1 MGGDRR
7 CGRSVRRHD
16 RSPAHATPRRTRN
29 DGLALAVLTNRT
41 RRLVKPEAVVVCAAL
56 AAMLL
61 VPSAA
66 YASLW
71 LIFTPRHVSSGT
83 SVSVSSVGHGDL
95 SNVPAGSLLPV
106 YLVSEAGGVTS
117 SADDRLAMIGKLRV
131 DASGDGHLRFVVTRL
146 ARGAYAGFI
155 LCAPCAS
162 SSAGRSFLPV
172 APGAVLDVSSDIAPS
187 NPSQDDG
194 SRQEIVVAT
203 TIGVI
208 VAVAAVGLYR
218 RRSRLCEQ

>member
-1 MGGDRR
+1 MRR
-7 CGRSVRRHD
+7 FGRDV
-16 RSPAHATPRRTRN
+16 
-29 DGLALAVLTNRT
+29 
-41 RRLVKPEAVVVCAAL
+41 
-56 AAMLL
+56 L
-61 VPSAA
+61 VPSAG

-106 YLVSEAGGVTS
+106 YLVPVSEAGSVTS
-117 SADDRLAMIGKLRV
+117 SADERLAMIGKLRV

-172 APGAVLDVSSDIAPS
+172 APGAVLDVASDIAPS

-218 RRSRLCEQ
+218 RRSRLCER

>member
-1 MGGDRR
+1 
-7 CGRSVRRHD
+7 
-16 RSPAHATPRRTRN
+16 
-29 DGLALAVLTNRT
+29 VLTNRT
-41 RRLVKPEAVVVCAAL
+41 RRLVEPGTVVVCSTL
-56 AAMLL
+56 AATLL

-83 SVSVSSVGHGDL
+83 SVSVSGVGQGDL

-106 YLVSEAGGVTS
+106 YLVPVSEAGSVKS
-117 SADDRLAMIGKLRV
+117 SADDRLTMIGKLRV

-155 LCAPCAS
+155 LCAPCAA

-172 APGAVLDVSSDIAPS
+172 APGAVLDVSSDIARS
-187 NPSQDDG
+187 NPSQG
-194 SRQEIVVAT
+194 NVEQTGIVVAT

-218 RRSRLCEQ
+218 RRSRLCER